1 MPDYTVSTDID
12 TLLKSADNA
21 AARSN
26 LGLSNAALTTAAN
39 SFSQTQTFAGTGST
53 SRIAATQSTGS
64 GNAVTIDTSATATG
78 IPLVVTANNTAS
90 SSPAVRITNLGLGNS
105 LLVEDSAN
113 PDSTPFA
120 VSASGRVGVG
130 VAPDATAAITVDA
143 GGIKFSDNS
152 TQTTAGLTGTV
163 QEANGGTGETSYT
176 NGQLLIGN
184 SAGGLT
190 KATLTAGSNVTV
202 TNGDGSVSID
212 IGAGAYWEFFEHFMS
227 TTLSGNLALAVTGGT
242 NTLVNSGFGIVAM
255 STGTSAVA
263 NQQSRL
269 NQAATNAVTNGTAA
283 ARAIFRFAQGGV
295 TWFDATLTGALR
307 CGWGDSTT
315 GESANGIYF
324 RVQDGQGIDFVTRAS
339 NIETLTSTGVSFAN
353 GVFRNMEILINSA
366 GNQVTAKID
375 GTTVATH
382 TTNVPTARLIF
393 FSHINRTSTTGTAVN
408 ANLDLV
414 YSRITPNTPFFS

>member
-1 MPDYTVSTDID
+1 MPDITVSSDID
-12 TLLKSADNA
+12 
-21 AARSN
+21 
-26 LGLSNAALTTAAN
+26 
-39 SFSQTQTFAGTGST
+39 SFMQST
-53 SRIAATQSTGS
+53 SRQAAMDNLAGATTSGRYLRGNGTDVVMAQIQAADVPTLNQNTTGTAAGLSSTLAVGS
-64 GNAVTIDTSATATG
+64 GGTGATT
-78 IPLVVTANNTAS
+78 L
-90 SSPAVRITNLGLGNS
+90 
-105 LLVEDSAN
+105 
-113 PDSTPFA
+113 
-120 VSASGRVGVG
+120 ASGGYLKG
-130 VAPDATAAITVDA
+130 AGAAAITSQSGIPA
-143 GGIKFSDNS
+143 GDITSGTLLEARGD
-152 TQTTAGLTGTV
+152 TGQTT
-163 QEANGGTGETSYT
+163 YT

-184 SAGGLT
+184 AAGGLT
-190 KATLTAGSNVTV
+190 KATLSAGANVNI
-202 TNGDGSVSID
+202 TNGDGAITIESTGG
-212 IGAGAYWEFFEHFMS
+212 GAVPGAYWEFFEHFMS

-295 TWFDATLTGALR
+295 TWFDGTLTGALR

-315 GESANGIYF
+315 GESSNGIYF

-366 GNQVTAKID
+366 GNQVIAKID

-382 TTNVPTARLIF
+382 TTNIPSARLIF

>member
-1 MPDYTVSTDID
+1 MPDITVSSDID
-12 TLLKSADNA
+12 SFMQSANRQAAMDNLAGATTSGQYLRGNGSDVVMSAIQAADVPTLNQNTTGTA
-21 AARSN
+21 A
-26 LGLSNAALTTAAN
+26 GLS
-39 SFSQTQTFAGTGST
+39 ST
-53 SRIAATQSTGS
+53 LIE
-64 GNAVTIDTSATATG
+64 
-78 IPLVVTANNTAS
+78 S
-90 SSPAVRITNLGLGNS
+90 S
-105 LLVEDSAN
+105 
-113 PDSTPFA
+113 
-120 VSASGRVGVG
+120 
-130 VAPDATAAITVDA
+130 
-143 GGIKFSDNS
+143 
-152 TQTTAGLTGTV
+152 
-163 QEANGGTGETSYT
+163 GGTGETSYT

-184 SAGGLT
+184 AAGGLT
-190 KATLTAGSNVTV
+190 KATLTGANNISI

>member
-1 MPDYTVSTDID
+1 MPDLTVSTDID
-12 TLLKSADNA
+12 SFMQSANRQAAMDNLAGATTSGQYLRGNGTDVVMSAIQAGDVPTLNQ
-21 AARSN
+21 N
-26 LGLSNAALTTAAN
+26 TT
-39 SFSQTQTFAGTGST
+39 G
-53 SRIAATQSTGS
+53 
-64 GNAVTIDTSATATG
+64 
-78 IPLVVTANNTAS
+78 TAS
-90 SSPAVRITNLGLGNS
+90 NV
-105 LLVEDSAN
+105 
-113 PDSTPFA
+113 
-120 VSASGRVGVG
+120 
-130 VAPDATAAITVDA
+130 
-143 GGIKFSDNS
+143 
-152 TQTTAGLTGTV
+152 TGTV
-163 QEANGGTGETSYT
+163 LEANGGTGETTYS